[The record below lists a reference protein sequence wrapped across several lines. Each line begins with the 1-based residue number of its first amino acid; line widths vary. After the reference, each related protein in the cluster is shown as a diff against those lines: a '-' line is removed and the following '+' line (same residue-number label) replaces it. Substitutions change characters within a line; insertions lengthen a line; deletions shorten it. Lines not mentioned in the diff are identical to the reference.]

1 VAENNTKQILE
12 LAYNYSMGRCD
23 MDSTLIGMEKITGL
37 NQQVCKALLLDL
49 IGSKRDGKRRQIK
62 VTDFREKK
70 GMCSWASPHPPTVGS
85 SS

>member
-1 VAENNTKQILE
+1 MAENNTKQILE
-12 LAYNYSMGRCD
+12 LAYNYSMGQCD
-23 MDSTLIGMEKITGL
+23 MDRTLVDMEKITGL

>member
-12 LAYNYSMGRCD
+12 LAYNYSMGQAPLN
-23 MDSTLIGMEKITGL
+23 STLVGMEKITGL
-37 NQQVCKALLLDL
+37 SRQVCKALLFDL